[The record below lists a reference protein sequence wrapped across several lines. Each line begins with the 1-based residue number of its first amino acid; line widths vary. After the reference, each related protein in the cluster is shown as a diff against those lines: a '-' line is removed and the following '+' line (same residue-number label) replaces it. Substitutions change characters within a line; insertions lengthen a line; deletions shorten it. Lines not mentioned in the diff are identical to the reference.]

1 MTDASNTPGQSA
13 RREYERRKA
22 KDEARLREQW
32 GPLGNIAVGLSG
44 ERQST
49 LAWSTGAAGEE
60 RMGRVLN
67 PLASDSIRVLH
78 DRRIPGT
85 RGNIDHIVVTGDAI
99 WVIDAKKYK
108 GRPDL
113 RVEGGFLRPRLE
125 LLFVGGRNQTK
136 LVDGVLNQRDK
147 VRAVVGNV
155 PIRPVLC
162 FVEADWPLIGGS
174 FTTRD
179 VAVVWPKKLAEIVR
193 LGQIGRVVDVEA
205 VTALIAKRF
214 PAA

>member
-162 FVEADWPLIGGS
+162 FVEADWPLIGGA